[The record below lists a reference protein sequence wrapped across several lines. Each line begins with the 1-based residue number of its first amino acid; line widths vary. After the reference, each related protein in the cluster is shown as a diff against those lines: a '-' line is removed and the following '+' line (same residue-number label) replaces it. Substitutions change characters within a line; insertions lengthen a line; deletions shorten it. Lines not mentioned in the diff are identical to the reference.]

1 MKYLTKWH
9 AEYKVPMVDGKI
21 QNPNTGQ
28 IEDASEARFYAGPPS
43 VQTTWLNIHGES
55 DFRIVG
61 ASFAATIDEVFVNIA
76 EHVKDNVYS
85 IVSISASA
93 YSMTVVCCTPKSQT
107 EISEVVHTMQRKLGR
122 LVISPEERAYWDAV
136 ERAGSEEEPK
146 MTGKSTAEKDDAERG
161 EQ

>member
-9 AEYKVPMVDGKI
+9 AEHKIPIVDGKI

-28 IEDASEARFYAGPPS
+28 IDDASEASFYIGPPS
-43 VQTTWLNIHGES
+43 VQTTWLNIHDES

-61 ASFAATIDEVFVNIA
+61 VSFAATIDEVFVNIA

-85 IVSISASA
+85 IVSISASS
-93 YSMTVVCCTPKSQT
+93 YSMTVVCCTPKSQS
-107 EISEVVHTMQRKLGR
+107 EISEVVHRMQAKLGR
-122 LVISPEERAYWDAV
+122 MVISPEELAYWDA
-136 ERAGSEEEPK
+136 AGNEEPK
-146 MTGKSTAEKDDAERG
+146 VMGEHTAENGGAGRG